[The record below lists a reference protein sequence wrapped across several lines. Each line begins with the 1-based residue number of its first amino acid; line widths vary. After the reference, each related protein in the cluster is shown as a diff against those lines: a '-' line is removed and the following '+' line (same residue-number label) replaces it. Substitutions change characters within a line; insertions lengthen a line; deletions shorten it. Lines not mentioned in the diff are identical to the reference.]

1 MMIEITFTYQNDS
14 KSDKVTTFTYH
25 FTNTDDLEK
34 SIEKSKTYFKKFT
47 KENGWTRKT
56 KLVKIASPK
65 NENSAPI
72 NVVVPPEPT
81 RAPRKRSKSPRSSG
95 TKKPVTKNKTR
106 V

>member
-1 MMIEITFTYQNDS
+1 MIEISFTFQNDS
-14 KSDKVTTFTYH
+14 KSEKVTSFTYH

-34 SIEKSKTYFKKFT
+34 SVEKAKTYFKKFT

-56 KLVKIASPK
+56 KLVKITKPK
-65 NENSAPI
+65 NEKTTPV

-81 RAPRKRSKSPRSSG
+81 RNPRKRSKSPRSSS
-95 TKKPVTKNKTR
+95 TKKPITKNKTG